1 LELHEEAAAPDGT
14 RRVLAAVGLDLV
26 ATITAAPAAPADI
39 DVPTNI
45 EVPTNI
51 DVLVPELVGRD
62 EAQALVDAA
71 SNIAARTGAPPARL
85 RVSDPLVRFVART
98 GGFDGPL
105 RGVLAPADPDDMP
118 PTRAE
123 DTIAAQMA
131 RLLVGTDV
139 RQRRTLS
146 GAIALRVDPP
156 AGQRIRVRL
165 PRDGALMTEPAAA
178 AVETLLAVKARFGR
192 AASGVDAVSF
202 DQGSEAITSGGIVG
216 LSEGQSGVIAL
227 TPRFVSED
235 LLGAERR
242 ERVATRRR
250 GQSALADA
258 LPFAYLD
265 AVVAHECWHYL
276 DAEIQVSGTA
286 YVEFNAALGQ
296 ALGVDSLE
304 QALRGRDPGSPPAWQ
319 AAHARLVVDV
329 SAYAGTSP
337 REAGAEIFSAWWCN
351 PASPAPVVARFGELV
366 ERIFPR

>member
-1 LELHEEAAAPDGT
+1 MELHEEAAAPDGT
-14 RRVLAAVGLDLV
+14 KRVLAVVGLDLV
-26 ATITAAPAAPADI
+26 ATITAATAAPAD
-39 DVPTNI
+39 
-45 EVPTNI
+45 I

-62 EAQALVDAA
+62 EAQTLVDVGSDVVTGGGAA
-71 SNIAARTGAPPARL
+71 PARL

-98 GGFDGPL
+98 RGFDGPL
-105 RGVLAPADPDDMP
+105 RGVLVRTEPEDSPLIPAAD
-118 PTRAE
+118 AV
-123 DTIAAQMA
+123 AAQMA
-131 RLLVGTDV
+131 QLLAGTYV

-165 PRDGALMTEPAAA
+165 PRDGSLMTEPAAA
-178 AVETLLAVKARFGR
+178 AVETLLAVKERFGR

-216 LSEGQSGVIAL
+216 LAEGQSGVIAL

-242 ERVATRRR
+242 ERVATGRR
-250 GQSALADA
+250 GNSAFANE
-258 LPFAYLD
+258 LPFASLD

-304 QALRGRDPGSPPAWQ
+304 QALRGRDRGSPPEWQ
-319 AAHARLVVDV
+319 AAHARLVHDV

-351 PASPAPVVARFGELV
+351 PESRAPVVARFGELV